1 MIGGGGCVKSQ
12 KRCAF
17 FAREKEAKNSTHI
30 QLHFALHT
38 RASCPP
44 CCRPRGTG
52 GPHTHLSRTDLSPTD
67 SPMLRSSAAAWA
79 TARRRRVATS
89 LTHLP
94 PHATTRAYASA
105 RRTGK
110 PPPSLP
116 PGVARGALDSLTQW
130 ALGGGSSA
138 AATGGRPRAVPAWV
152 KSRLNAPEGE
162 GERERERGRHV
173 EARVCG
179 QRASLLTCPAL
190 PTLLSPSPRTAW
202 APRPGARWLP
212 AEWTARPGPRARIA
226 ILDALGLTPA
236 GGVVLR
242 ALPSL
247 AARAIAADPPP
258 LPAPASPPPA
268 TVRSPPPPGPVA
280 RAVARVAAVVVV
292 VVAALQVAVRAAW
305 LAAVFAPLALS
316 ARRCLSHDA
325 GHPDRST
332 WIASLRSTLE
342 RAGPAFI
349 KYGQWAA
356 TRHDLF
362 PRDLCSELER
372 LHAAA
377 PAHPRSVTAAA
388 VASAFDASLDDLF
401 DGFPDKP
408 VASGSIGQV
417 YRARLSDAGA
427 RRARLPPGT
436 IVAVKVRHPGVEA
449 AIARDFAIMMA
460 AARAATVVLPSLAD
474 ARFAETLAQFELPLR
489 EQVDFEHEARSLWR
503 FCYNFR
509 ERDGVRF
516 PQPVYPLVSPA
527 VLVETF
533 ESGGAITEH
542 VSAGP
547 GGRYGTALA
556 RLGSDA
562 VLHMLLVDNFV
573 HADLVRRVGGR
584 VGERVGSPSPLRRS
598 PSPPLP
604 PPPSLTAPR

>member
-1 MIGGGGCVKSQ
+1 MCVSVSLTFD
-12 KRCAF
+12 R
-17 FAREKEAKNSTHI
+17 
-30 QLHFALHT
+30 
-38 RASCPP
+38 
-44 CCRPRGTG
+44 
-52 GPHTHLSRTDLSPTD
+52 PHTLSL
-67 SPMLRSSAAAWA
+67 
-79 TARRRRVATS
+79 
-89 LTHLP
+89 
-94 PHATTRAYASA
+94 
-105 RRTGK
+105 
-110 PPPSLP
+110 
-116 PGVARGALDSLTQW
+116 
-130 ALGGGSSA
+130 
-138 AATGGRPRAVPAWV
+138 VPAP
-152 KSRLNAPEGE
+152 R
-162 GERERERGRHV
+162 
-173 EARVCG
+173 
-179 QRASLLTCPAL
+179 RA
-190 PTLLSPSPRTAW
+190 
-202 APRPGARWLP
+202 
-212 AEWTARPGPRARIA
+212 
-226 ILDALGLTPA
+226 
-236 GGVVLR
+236 
-242 ALPSL
+242 L
-247 AARAIAADPPP
+247 AARRVDRPPRPPRADRHPGCTGPDAGGRRRAASAAVAGRARNSGR
-258 LPAPASPPPA
+258 PAPPSRPRLPPPA

-292 VVAALQVAVRAAW
+292 VVSALQVAVRAAW

-316 ARRCLSHDA
+316 ARRCLSRDP
-325 GHPDRST
+325 GHPDRAA
-332 WIASLRSTLE
+332 WIAALRSTLE

-377 PAHPRSVTAAA
+377 PAHPRAVTAAA

-460 AARAATVVLPSLAD
+460 AAWAATVVLPSLAD

-509 ERDGVRF
+509 DRDGVRF
-516 PQPVYPLVSPA
+516 PQPMYPLVSPA

-573 HADLVRRVGGR
+573 HADLVRESGWVVGGW
-584 VGERVGSPSPLRRS
+584 VGGWVAAVCVCTCLTSSLFPTFTAPWQHPRPPGSPQARPRGRRRPRPGRGGRPPAAQLAAPV
-598 PSPPLP
+598 PSPAGCRHDDLP
-604 PPPSLTAPR
+604 VRHRQRNHVRPVCRVCAQRW